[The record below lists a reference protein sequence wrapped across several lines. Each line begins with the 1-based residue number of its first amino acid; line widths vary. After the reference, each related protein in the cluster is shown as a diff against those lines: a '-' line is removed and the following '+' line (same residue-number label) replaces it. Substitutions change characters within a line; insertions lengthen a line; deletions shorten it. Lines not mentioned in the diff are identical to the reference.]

1 MTKINNDD
9 SLLEKALKMILGP
22 LLAILI
28 IGGILL
34 TVALVFLFLIP
45 AIFTAIIIAVAIG
58 TLGTAIAIVFQAFRY
73 RSKANNRQ
81 ANDE

>member
-1 MTKINNDD
+1 MKFKNDD
-9 SLLEKALKMILGP
+9 TLLEKTLEAILAP
-22 LLAILI
+22 LLTIMI

-58 TLGTAIAIVFQAFRY
+58 SLGTAIAIVFHAFRH
-73 RSKANNRQ
+73 RSKSSSFRA
-81 ANDE
+81 DE